1 MTERYGLFAPD
12 TLRLLRIG
20 TNLAHGGIIVS
31 IRPHTIVSVAMFF
44 FYPLIGT
51 VADKVE
57 QKKSPVD
64 VQWATNL

>member
-1 MTERYGLFAPD
+1 MTERYGLLAPD
-12 TLRLLRIG
+12 ALCLLRIG
-20 TNLAHGGIIVS
+20 TNLAHGGIIAS
-31 IRPHTIVSVAMFF
+31 IRPHTMVSVAMLF

>member
-1 MTERYGLFAPD
+1 MTERYGLLALD
-12 TLRLLRIG
+12 VLRLLRIG
-20 TNLAHGGIIVS
+20 TNLTHGDIIVS
-31 IRPHTIVSVAMFF
+31 IRPRTIVSVAMFF